1 MVRNADPGGL
11 NNEAGASTGNYEQKL
26 SRSLSTWGNIMIT
39 LSGVTPAVSVFA
51 IAPVT
56 LIEAGSGTFLSFI
69 FAAILGVVMALCWAE
84 LSSSYPIS
92 GGDYALVWHSFKG
105 RAKPLAGPMS
115 FITFALYVDFIA
127 FIPATIALGAGE
139 YLGAVFSVD
148 AKILGAVIMILA
160 ALVAMLKIRFNAIL
174 TGIFLGIEM
183 LALLS
188 LTVLGFIHAHNFGS
202 LIHPQLGNSH
212 SVLVPV
218 AFSGVLALTAVAVFS
233 YNGYANAVN
242 FAEETKGSHRT
253 IAKAILISLLITV
266 VAELVPI
273 TAVIVGA
280 PSLSKL
286 TTSAI
291 PLEYFIK
298 ATSSNTVYDVIAIG
312 ITLAVF
318 NATLAIILSY
328 ARILFSAS
336 RDRAWPGKL
345 SDWMAWVHPKTQS
358 PWLPTAIV
366 GVAGAILCLTVS
378 LGTLANLTGASLV
391 ADYAIIAIAAIVA
404 RTTGATRHSHYRMP
418 LWPIPPILAIAGLIY
433 VFTQQTGY
441 LLEVT
446 VITMVIG
453 LLYWLVVILP
463 QRGKAWDL
471 REIAQEGE
479 SHNDQS

>member
-1 MVRNADPGGL
+1 MVHIDDANQSEPDRFK
-11 NNEAGASTGNYEQKL
+11 EAGPDHYDQKL

-51 IAPVT
+51 IAPVA
-56 LIEAGSGTFLSFI
+56 LVEAGSGTFLSFV
-69 FAAILGVVMALCWAE
+69 FAAILGIVMALCWAE

-105 RAKPLAGPMS
+105 KAKPAAGPMS

-148 AKILGAVIMILA
+148 AKILGAAIMLLA

-188 LTVLGFIHAHNFGS
+188 LTILGIMHAHNFGA
-202 LIHPQLGNSH
+202 LIHPQVGNTH
-212 SVLVPV
+212 NILVPV
-218 AFSGVLALTAVAVFS
+218 AFSAVLALTAVAVFS

-266 VAELVPI
+266 LAELIPV
-273 TAVIVGA
+273 TAVIVGS

-298 ATSSNTVYDVIAIG
+298 ATSNNAFYDVIAIG
-312 ITLAVF
+312 IALAVF
-318 NATLAIILSY
+318 NATLAIVLSY

-345 SDWMAWVHPKTQS
+345 SDWMSWVHPKTQS

-366 GVAGAILCLTVS
+366 GVAGAVLCLTVS

-404 RTTGATRHSHYRMP
+404 RTTGATRRSHYKMP
-418 LWPIPPILAIAGLIY
+418 FWPIPPILALAGLVYI
-433 VFTQQTGY
+433 FTQQTAY

-446 VITMVIG
+446 AITMGIG
-453 LLYWLVVILP
+453 LLYWLIVILP
-463 QRGKAWDL
+463 QRGRAWDL
-471 REIAQEGE
+471 REIATDTEGE
-479 SHNDQS
+479 

>member
-1 MVRNADPGGL
+1 MVQNADPGGL
-11 NNEAGASTGNYEQKL
+11 GDKAGATTGHYEQKL

-51 IAPVT
+51 IAPVA
-56 LIEAGSGTFLSFI
+56 LVEAGSGTFLSFI

-139 YLGAVFSVD
+139 YLGVVFSVD
-148 AKILGAVIMILA
+148 AKILGAAIMILA

-183 LALLS
+183 LALLT
-188 LTVLGFIHAHNFGS
+188 LTVLGIIHAHHFGA

-218 AFSGVLALTAVAVFS
+218 AFSGVLALTAVAIFS

-266 VAELVPI
+266 VAELLPI

-298 ATSSNTVYDVIAIG
+298 ATSSNTVYDIVAIG
-312 ITLAVF
+312 IALAVF

-336 RDRAWPGKL
+336 RDKAWPGKL

-418 LWPIPPILAIAGLIY
+418 LWPLPPILAIAGLVY

-446 VITMVIG
+446 LITIAIG
-453 LLYWLVVILP
+453 LLYWLIVILP
-463 QRGKAWDL
+463 QKGKAWDL
-471 REIAQEGE
+471 REIAQEGD
-479 SHNDQS
+479 SQ

>member
-1 MVRNADPGGL
+1 
-11 NNEAGASTGNYEQKL
+11 
-26 SRSLSTWGNIMIT
+26 
-39 LSGVTPAVSVFA
+39 
-51 IAPVT
+51 
-56 LIEAGSGTFLSFI
+56 
-69 FAAILGVVMALCWAE
+69 
-84 LSSSYPIS
+84 
-92 GGDYALVWHSFKG
+92 
-105 RAKPLAGPMS
+105 
-115 FITFALYVDFIA
+115 
-127 FIPATIALGAGE
+127 
-139 YLGAVFSVD
+139 
-148 AKILGAVIMILA
+148 
-160 ALVAMLKIRFNAIL
+160 L

-188 LTVLGFIHAHNFGS
+188 LTVLGLIHAHNFGA
-202 LIHPQLGNSH
+202 LIHPHVGNSH
-212 SVLVPV
+212 NILVPV

-266 VAELVPI
+266 LAELVPV
-273 TAVIVGA
+273 TAVIIGA
-280 PSLSKL
+280 PSLTKL

-298 ATSSNTVYDVIAIG
+298 ATSNGAFYDVIAIG

-336 RDRAWPGKL
+336 RDRAWPGRL
-345 SDWMAWVHPKTQS
+345 SDWMSWVHPKTRS
-358 PWLPTAIV
+358 PWMPTAIV
-366 GVAGAILCLTVS
+366 GIAGAILCLTVS

-404 RTTGATRHSHYRMP
+404 RSTGATRHSHYRMP
-418 LWPIPPILAIAGLIY
+418 IWPIPPILAIAGLVY

-446 VITMVIG
+446 LITMGIG

-463 QRGKAWDL
+463 QKGKAWDL
-471 REIAQEGE
+471 REIASEGE
-479 SHNDQS
+479 AQ

>member
-1 MVRNADPGGL
+1 MAQYDGLQQSDPEPVGQPPGQH
-11 NNEAGASTGNYEQKL
+11 YEQKL

-51 IAPVT
+51 IAPVA
-56 LIEAGSGTFLSFI
+56 LVEAGSGTFLSFI

-105 RAKPLAGPMS
+105 KSKPLAGPMS

-148 AKILGAVIMILA
+148 AKILGAVIMVLA

-188 LTVLGFIHAHNFGS
+188 LTVLGLIHAHNFGA
-202 LIHPQLGNSH
+202 LIHPHVGNSH
-212 SVLVPV
+212 NILVPV

-266 VAELVPI
+266 LAELVPV
-273 TAVIVGA
+273 TAVIIGA
-280 PSLSKL
+280 PSLTKL

-298 ATSSNTVYDVIAIG
+298 ATSNGAFYDVIAIG

-336 RDRAWPGKL
+336 RDRAWPGRL
-345 SDWMAWVHPKTQS
+345 SDWMSWVHPKTRS
-358 PWLPTAIV
+358 PWMPTAIV
-366 GVAGAILCLTVS
+366 GIAGAILCLTVS

-404 RTTGATRHSHYRMP
+404 RSTGATRHSHYRMP
-418 LWPIPPILAIAGLIY
+418 IWPIPPILAIAGLVY

-446 VITMVIG
+446 LITMGIG

-463 QRGKAWDL
+463 QKGKAWDL
-471 REIAQEGE
+471 REIASEGE
-479 SHNDQS
+479 AQ